1 MRILIIETA
10 SVTAGTTIA
19 HVRNCIEITN
29 HLKSKGHY
37 CEFIDVKTT
46 ALDVN
51 IQYDIIL
58 FSAAT
63 FYFDFTKLDKL
74 IKNQKKCRIGW
85 MTNEFELFA
94 NGYTKDHMTFMI
106 NNFDEEG
113 IKKAHRHDQ
122 LLTTNLN
129 TLMARPRNEKIE
141 KKYDLCYWGTYR
153 KYRIKYFEKYFDD
166 RMLLSTSTKNIKKF
180 QDIDVHCMV
189 TDKLSWEEGNESLNF
204 VKASIYIED
213 SKTHGWFNYMANRF
227 FEALF
232 CNTAMFFD
240 VSCQNTIDKDIYHI
254 DPYFIVDGPDELEER
269 INNLDMDLV
278 EEFLAIN
285 SQVALGAK
293 RKTLFEIES
302 FLKRL
307 AQ

>member
-85 MTNEFELFA
+85 MTNEF
-94 NGYTKDHMTFMI
+94 
-106 NNFDEEG
+106 
-113 IKKAHRHDQ
+113 
-122 LLTTNLN
+122 
-129 TLMARPRNEKIE
+129 
-141 KKYDLCYWGTYR
+141 
-153 KYRIKYFEKYFDD
+153 
-166 RMLLSTSTKNIKKF
+166 
-180 QDIDVHCMV
+180 
-189 TDKLSWEEGNESLNF
+189 
-204 VKASIYIED
+204 
-213 SKTHGWFNYMANRF
+213 
-227 FEALF
+227 
-232 CNTAMFFD
+232 
-240 VSCQNTIDKDIYHI
+240 
-254 DPYFIVDGPDELEER
+254 
-269 INNLDMDLV
+269 
-278 EEFLAIN
+278 
-285 SQVALGAK
+285 
-293 RKTLFEIES
+293 
-302 FLKRL
+302 
-307 AQ
+307 

>member
-106 NNFDEEG
+106 NNFDEAG

-141 KKYDLCYWGTYR
+141 KKYDVCYWGTYR
-153 KYRIKYFEKYFDD
+153 KYRIKYFQKYFDE

-180 QDIDVHCMV
+180 QDIDVSCMV
-189 TDKLSWEEGNESLNF
+189 TDKLSWEDGNESLNF

-240 VSCQNTIDKDIYHI
+240 VSCQNTIDKDIYLI

-278 EEFLAIN
+278 DEFLKLNTAI
-285 SQVALGAK
+285 ALGAK
-293 RKTLFEIES
+293 QRTLFEIEI
-302 FLKRL
+302 FLMRL
-307 AQ
+307 VK